1 MLTAQKYLGHA
12 DPATTLRIYTHLAG
26 EREKADRE
34 KVLKIFKQWHSGFSQ
49 KSGNLLATIAGR
61 RNCM

>member
-1 MLTAQKYLGHA
+1 MTAQKYLGHA

-34 KVLKIFKQWHSGFSQ
+34 KVLKIFKQ
-49 KSGNLLATIAGR
+49 
-61 RNCM
+61 